1 MTAVIILIIV
11 VIILS
16 GISSGAEAAIISIN
30 PAEVESM
37 TQDKKYG
44 SKAVAIVTRNL
55 SRSVT
60 TILILNNIV
69 NIVGSIMVGRMVM
82 DLYGDAMLSII
93 TTALTFGIIIFAEII
108 PKSLAT
114 KYAWTASLIFSPWI
128 LTITA
133 ILYPIIWPIEKML
146 LLLGK
151 GERKVGTEDQIRSMV
166 RLGRKEGYIEQDEG
180 QLIHRAFNLN
190 DAKAKNLMTKREDI
204 VAFKASET
212 SGESS
217 TKMIDNTHSRFPIY
231 GESLDDIR
239 GIVLET
245 EVLAACTKNEYSE
258 KLSDFARPALF
269 VDDDTAA
276 DDLLILFRNER
287 SHMAIVQE
295 KGKFTVGIVTLE
307 DVLEELVGEIE
318 DERDPKA

>member
-114 KYAWTASLIFSPWI
+114 KYA
-128 LTITA
+128 
-133 ILYPIIWPIEKML
+133 
-146 LLLGK
+146 
-151 GERKVGTEDQIRSMV
+151 
-166 RLGRKEGYIEQDEG
+166 
-180 QLIHRAFNLN
+180 
-190 DAKAKNLMTKREDI
+190 
-204 VAFKASET
+204 
-212 SGESS
+212 
-217 TKMIDNTHSRFPIY
+217 
-231 GESLDDIR
+231 
-239 GIVLET
+239 
-245 EVLAACTKNEYSE
+245 
-258 KLSDFARPALF
+258 
-269 VDDDTAA
+269 
-276 DDLLILFRNER
+276 
-287 SHMAIVQE
+287 
-295 KGKFTVGIVTLE
+295 
-307 DVLEELVGEIE
+307 
-318 DERDPKA
+318 